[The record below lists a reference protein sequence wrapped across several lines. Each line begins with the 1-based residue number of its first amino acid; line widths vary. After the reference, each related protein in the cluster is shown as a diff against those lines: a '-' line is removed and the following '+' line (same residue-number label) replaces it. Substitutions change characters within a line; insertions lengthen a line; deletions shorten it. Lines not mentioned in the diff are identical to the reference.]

1 MSESPMQKP
10 EVIKAINAF
19 SQNNFKEAEKICLE
33 LLSRDEDADA
43 NHIVGCI
50 RMGQRKFDESISYIN
65 KSLAITP
72 DSIGVLISL
81 GCVLSSK
88 KDYME
93 SIKVFNK
100 VIKLKSDLSQV
111 YFYLGEAY
119 RQTLQQEKALSSF
132 KRCLEITP
140 DHIGCQLM
148 VGITYE
154 NLKKFNQAIDFY
166 KSCIDTYPD
175 YIEPHINLGMCYL
188 LTGNYLDG
196 WDEYEWRLKLPAQV
210 YEIKFK
216 KPRWVGQDLSG
227 KTLIVATEQSV
238 GPILLFLRFVKQL
251 ALDGAKIIV
260 MTQGEL
266 KQILESQKWISK
278 VVSYDDEIPD
288 CDFYT
293 YLLSIPRVL
302 EWQPKMDTQTH
313 PYLDIDKENFSQNVS
328 DKKNIG
334 YLLHPDENLSS
345 AVQSVIPEKYINDL
359 LADERLN
366 FINLFEIK
374 DINALAGIIQNL
386 DLIICI
392 ESDLAYLAG
401 SLNIPTYLILSP
413 VPMHYWDLSYKD
425 STPWYPSLELFR
437 QQNNDDWD
445 DIINSIKERVIDV

>member
-33 LLSRDEDADA
+33 LLSRDDDADA
-43 NHIVGCI
+43 YHIVGCI

-140 DHIGCQLM
+140 DHISCQLM

-227 KTLIVATEQSV
+227 KTLIVVTEQSV
-238 GPILLFLRFVKQL
+238 GSILLFLRFVKQL

-293 YLLSIPRVL
+293 YLLSIPKVL
-302 EWQPKMDTQTH
+302 EWQPKMDTQIH
-313 PYLDIDKENFSQNVS
+313 PYLDIDKENFSQTVS

-345 AVQSVIPEKYINDL
+345 AVQSMIPEKYINDL

-374 DINALAGIIQNL
+374 DIDVLAGIIQNL

-401 SLNIPTYLILSP
+401 SLNIPTYLILPP

-437 QQNNDDWD
+437 QQNTDDWD

>member
-33 LLSRDEDADA
+33 LLSRDDDADA
-43 NHIVGCI
+43 YHIVGCI

-140 DHIGCQLM
+140 DHISCQLM

-238 GPILLFLRFVKQL
+238 GSILLFLRFVKQL

-278 VVSYDDEIPD
+278 VVGYDDEIPD

-293 YLLSIPRVL
+293 YLLSIPKVL
-302 EWQPKMDTQTH
+302 EWQPKMDTQIH
-313 PYLDIDKENFSQNVS
+313 PYLDIDKENFSQTVS

-345 AVQSVIPEKYINDL
+345 AVQSMIPEKYINDL

-374 DINALAGIIQNL
+374 DIDVLAGIIQNL

-401 SLNIPTYLILSP
+401 SLNIPTYLILPP

-437 QQNNDDWD
+437 QQNTDDWD